1 MRNDLLLPRTRIEGN
16 QIYSFGRPYK
26 TIVGLEPSYR
36 YVSRMNGHKCA
47 YLELKTTK
55 SYLIAH
61 RKYVYR
67 CLTDTKILLWSFAS
81 NSTNTDECWNG
92 FPRKTDQFTHACDWS
107 SVAPIGCSH
116 RRREVS

>member
-67 CLTDTKILLWSFAS
+67 CLTNTKILLWSFAS

-92 FPRKTDQFTHACDWS
+92 FPRKQTSLLTRVIGRPLLRLDVHTD
-107 SVAPIGCSH
+107 VV
-116 RRREVS
+116 R